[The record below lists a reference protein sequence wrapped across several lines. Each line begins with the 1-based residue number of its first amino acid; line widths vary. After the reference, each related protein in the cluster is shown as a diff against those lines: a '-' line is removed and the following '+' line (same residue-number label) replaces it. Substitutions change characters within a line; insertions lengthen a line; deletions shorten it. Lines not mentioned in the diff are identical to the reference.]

1 MNDVK
6 KAIIVGA
13 SSGIGME
20 TAKLLLSDGWHLGV
34 AARREEPLQELKAMA
49 PERIEVMTIDVTKP
63 DAGDRLLSLINR
75 LGGIDLYFHASGIGK
90 QNRTLEAD
98 IELQTMET
106 NAVGFTRMIGTAY
119 RYFAEKGEGHIA
131 AITSIA
137 GTKGLGP
144 APAYSATKALQAT
157 YLQALEQQTRQRG
170 LYISFTDIRPG
181 FVDTALLNGD
191 FPYPMLMQPETVARD
206 IVSSIYRKR
215 HVRIIDGR
223 YRVLT
228 FFWRL
233 IPRWLWRRLTL
244 LFVMAGWLL
253 PSLMHAQTSRA
264 ELLAHLDLAAGNY
277 SNYPNPTGHVT
288 PAPDGYEPFYV
299 SHYGRHGARY
309 MTDDKAYKYTIG
321 KMDTAQARDWLTDYG
336 KEVLGRLKLA
346 ADNAHHRD
354 GDLTQLGG
362 RQHRAIAHRL
372 VRNYPELL
380 MQPIHVKANSSTVR
394 RCMLSMANFCQ
405 ELMTLNRKQG
415 SDDIL
420 VKFLMNENE
429 TSVPIQ
435 TDCYPFYHWKDVSNH
450 YRNMLKEANITYK
463 TKIEKEDDDEDD

>member
-253 PSLMHAQTSRA
+253 PFPMQAQTSRA

-372 VRNYPELL
+372 VRNYLDEADL
-380 MQPIHVKANSSTVR
+380 MIASGKSGVR
-394 RCMLSMANFCQ
+394 LRFGHDSVVLPFSF
-405 ELMTLNRKQG
+405 
-415 SDDIL
+415 IL
-420 VKFLMNENE
+420 GV
-429 TSVPIQ
+429 
-435 TDCYPFYHWKDVSNH
+435 
-450 YRNMLKEANITYK
+450 KEAIGGT
-463 TKIEKEDDDEDD
+463 DDMENLHNHFSIFRLIPMAGNVQHQV